1 MSEFEELIS
10 KLLEKVP
17 ELSRSVIE
25 ERINEKKEKVGAGY
39 LTDQGAIFLV
49 AADLGV
55 SLEQT
60 QNSEVAIKDLYIG
73 AKEVTLESRVL
84 NISPTK
90 QFTKKDGS
98 SFSLRTITVYDNN
111 STASVKLW
119 DEKANLPGLEE
130 LKPGDLI
137 KIIKAYVKS
146 DLTGAPTINIGSGA
160 TIETSESE
168 SDIVSIDS
176 KISDVSEIKDE
187 QKDLI
192 VVGTL
197 GSAMSLLE
205 FTNSKGQPS
214 KALKFRLRG
223 ENKNLV
229 NVVLWG
235 KDESILPKV
244 ITQDAKVKLFGVRTK
259 TGMQGLE
266 IHGNDATIINVEGD
280 AEIQPTIVRLLAIE
294 KDQAG
299 NTTGLAIDKS
309 KKLVRIT
316 DVTNTIGS
324 FVKDDILECM
334 PSKIFGNTMQIDQ
347 DSFVRKIDDKT
358 VPTIAEIRTKITKV
372 SEGNDYSVE
381 AIVLKAPERK
391 DIQTKNGD
399 NIQLSEMFVEDDSGQ
414 VWIKGWRQQADLM
427 DSFTLGDIITILG
440 VNARPGLEGKLDL
453 VLTPYSK
460 IIKKKL
466 IFPKSSCQEY
476 RFFLR

>member
-1 MSEFEELIS
+1 LSEFEELLS
-10 KLLEKVP
+10 KLVERVP

-25 ERINEKKEKVGAGY
+25 ERINEKKEKIGAGY

-55 SLEQT
+55 TLEQS
-60 QNSEVAIKDLYIG
+60 QNPEVAIKDLYIG
-73 AKEVTLESRVL
+73 AKEVTLKSRVL

-119 DEKANLPGLEE
+119 DEKANLPGIEE

-160 TIETSESE
+160 SIETSQSE
-168 SDIVSIDS
+168 SDIISIDS
-176 KISDVSEIKDE
+176 KINDVSEVKED
-187 QKDLI
+187 QRDLI
-192 VVGTL
+192 ISGTL
-197 GSAMSLLE
+197 GSTMSLLE

-223 ENKNLV
+223 KNKILI

-266 IHGNDATIINVEGD
+266 IHGNDATIIEVEGD
-280 AEIQPTIVRLLAIE
+280 AEIQPVIVRLLAIE
-294 KDQAG
+294 KDQSG

-309 KKLVRIT
+309 KRLVRIT
-316 DVTNTIGS
+316 DVANTIDS

-347 DSFVRKIDDKT
+347 DSFVRKIDDGT
-358 VPTIAEIRTKITKV
+358 VPTVAEIRTKITEV

-391 DIQTKNGD
+391 DIQTKKGD

-427 DSFTLGDIITILG
+427 DNFTLGDIITILG

-460 IIKKKL
+460 IIKKN
-466 IFPKSSCQEY
+466 
-476 RFFLR
+476 

>member
-1 MSEFEELIS
+1 LSEFEELIS

-25 ERINEKKEKVGAGY
+25 ERISEKKEKVGAGY

-55 SLEQT
+55 TLEQS
-60 QNSEVAIKDLYIG
+60 QKSEVSIKDLYIG
-73 AKEVTLESRVL
+73 AKEVSLESRVL

-119 DEKANLPGLEE
+119 DEKANLPGLDE

-160 TIETSESE
+160 TIETSHSE

-176 KISDVSEIKDE
+176 KITDVSEVKED
-187 QKDLI
+187 QRDLI
-192 VVGTL
+192 VTGTL

-223 ENKNLV
+223 QNKNLV

-235 KDESILPKV
+235 KDESILPK
-244 ITQDAKVKLFGVRTK
+244 IISQDAKVKLFGVRTK

-266 IHGNDATIINVEGD
+266 IHGNDATLVDVEGD
-280 AEIQPTIVRLLAIE
+280 TEIQPVILRLLAVE
-294 KDQAG
+294 KDQSG
-299 NTTGLAIDKS
+299 SITGLAIDKS
-309 KKLVRIT
+309 KKIVRIT
-316 DVTNTIGS
+316 DVTDTIGS
-324 FVKDDILECM
+324 FTKDDILECM
-334 PSKIFGNTMQIDQ
+334 PSKIFGNTIQIDQ
-347 DSFVRKIDDKT
+347 DSFVRKIEDDSI
-358 VPTIAEIRTKITKV
+358 PTISEIRTKITDV
-372 SEGNDYSVE
+372 TEGNDYSVE

-391 DIQTKNGD
+391 EIQTKNGD
-399 NIQLSEMFVEDDSGQ
+399 NVQLSEMFVEDDSGQ

-427 DSFTLGDIITILG
+427 DNFTLGDIITIIG

-460 IIKKKL
+460 IIKKN
-466 IFPKSSCQEY
+466 
-476 RFFLR
+476 

>member
-55 SLEQT
+55 SLEQA
-60 QNSEVAIKDLYIG
+60 QKSEVAIKDLYIG

-119 DEKANLPGLEE
+119 DEKANLPGLED

-160 TIETSESE
+160 SIETSQSE

-176 KISDVSEIKDE
+176 KITDVSEISDE
-187 QKDLI
+187 QRDLI
-192 VVGTL
+192 VSGTL

-244 ITQDAKVKLFGVRTK
+244 IGQDAKVKLFGVRTK

-266 IHGNDATIINVEGD
+266 IHGNDATLIDVEGD
-280 AEIQPTIVRLLAIE
+280 TEIQPTIVRLLAIE
-294 KDQAG
+294 KDQTG
-299 NTTGLAIDKS
+299 NITGLAIDKL

-316 DVTNTIGS
+316 DAANTIGS
-324 FVKDDILECM
+324 FAKDDILECM
-334 PSKIFGNTMQIDQ
+334 PSKIFGNTIQIDQ
-347 DSFVRKIDDKT
+347 DSFVRKIDDET
-358 VPTIAEIRTKITKV
+358 VPTIAEIRTKITEV
-372 SEGNDYSVE
+372 SEGNDYSIE

-391 DIQTKNGD
+391 DIQTKSGE

-427 DSFTLGDIITILG
+427 DSYTLGDIITILG

-460 IIKKKL
+460 IIKKN
-466 IFPKSSCQEY
+466 
-476 RFFLR
+476 

>member
-55 SLEQT
+55 TLEQS
-60 QNSEVAIKDLYIG
+60 QKSEVAIKDLYIG

-119 DEKANLPGLEE
+119 DEKANLPGLDE

-160 TIETSESE
+160 SIETSESE

-176 KISDVSEIKDE
+176 KITDVSEIKED
-187 QKDLI
+187 QRDLI
-192 VVGTL
+192 VTGTL

-223 ENKNLV
+223 QNKNLI

-235 KDESILPKV
+235 KDESILPK
-244 ITQDAKVKLFGVRTK
+244 IISQDAKVKLFGVRTK

-266 IHGNDATIINVEGD
+266 IHGNDATLVDVEGD
-280 AEIQPTIVRLLAIE
+280 TEIQPVILRLLAVE
-294 KDQAG
+294 KDQSG
-299 NTTGLAIDKS
+299 SITGLAIDKS
-309 KKLVRIT
+309 KKIVRIT
-316 DVTNTIGS
+316 DVADTIGS
-324 FVKDDILECM
+324 FTKDDILECM
-334 PSKIFGNTMQIDQ
+334 PSKIFGNTIQIDQ
-347 DSFVRKIDDKT
+347 DSFVRKIEDDSI
-358 VPTIAEIRTKITKV
+358 PTISEIRTKITDV
-372 SEGNDYSVE
+372 TEGNDYSVE

-391 DIQTKNGD
+391 EIQTKNGD
-399 NIQLSEMFVEDDSGQ
+399 NVQLSEMFVEDDSGQ

-427 DSFTLGDIITILG
+427 DNFTLGDIITIIG

-460 IIKKKL
+460 IIKKN
-466 IFPKSSCQEY
+466 
-476 RFFLR
+476 

>member
-60 QNSEVAIKDLYIG
+60 QNTEVAIKDLYIG

-160 TIETSESE
+160 SIETSQSE

-176 KISDVSEIKDE
+176 KITDVSEIKDD
-187 QKDLI
+187 QRDLI
-192 VVGTL
+192 VSGTL

-214 KALKFRLRG
+214 KALKFRLKG

-244 ITQDAKVKLFGVRTK
+244 IGQDAKVKLFGVRTK

-280 AEIQPTIVRLLAIE
+280 TEIQPTIVRLLAIE

-316 DVTNTIGS
+316 DVANTIGT
-324 FVKDDILECM
+324 FAKDDILECM
-334 PSKIFGNTMQIDQ
+334 PSKIFGNTIQIDQ
-347 DSFVRKIDDKT
+347 DSFVRKIDDET
-358 VPTIAEIRTKITKV
+358 VPTVAEIRTKITEV

-391 DIQTKNGD
+391 DIQTKSGE

-427 DSFTLGDIITILG
+427 DSYTLGDIITILG

-460 IIKKKL
+460 IIKKN
-466 IFPKSSCQEY
+466 
-476 RFFLR
+476 

>member
-1 MSEFEELIS
+1 LSEFEELIS
-10 KLLEKVP
+10 KLLERVP

-55 SLEQT
+55 TLEQS
-60 QNSEVAIKDLYIG
+60 QNPEVAIRDLYIG
-73 AKEVTLESRVL
+73 AKEVTLKSRVL

-119 DEKANLPGLEE
+119 DEKANLPGIEE

-160 TIETSESE
+160 SIETSQSE
-168 SDIVSIDS
+168 SDIVLIDS
-176 KISDVSEIKDE
+176 KITDVSEIKDD

-192 VVGTL
+192 ISGTL

-205 FTNSKGQPS
+205 FTNSKGKPS

-266 IHGNDATIINVEGD
+266 IHGNDATIIEVEGD
-280 AEIQPTIVRLLAIE
+280 TEIQPVILRLLAIE
-294 KDQAG
+294 KDQSG
-299 NTTGLAIDKS
+299 NTIGLAIDKS

-316 DVTNTIGS
+316 DAANTIGS

-347 DSFVRKIDDKT
+347 DSFVRKIDDQN
-358 VPTIAEIRTKITKV
+358 VPTVAEIRTKIIEV

-391 DIQTKNGD
+391 DIQTKKGD

-427 DSFTLGDIITILG
+427 DNFTLGDIITILG

-453 VLTPYSK
+453 VLTSYSK
-460 IIKKKL
+460 IIKKN
-466 IFPKSSCQEY
+466 
-476 RFFLR
+476 

>member
-160 TIETSESE
+160 SIETSQSV

-176 KISDVSEIKDE
+176 KISDVSEVRED
-187 QKDLI
+187 QRDLI
-192 VVGTL
+192 ISGTL

-214 KALKFRLRG
+214 KALKFRIRG
-223 ENKNLV
+223 KNKNLI

-244 ITQDAKVKLFGVRTK
+244 ITQDAKIKLFGVRTK

-266 IHGNDATIINVEGD
+266 IHGNDATLIDVEGD
-280 AEIQPTIVRLLAIE
+280 TEIQPVIVRLLAIE
-294 KDQAG
+294 KDQSG

-316 DVTNTIGS
+316 DVANTIDN
-324 FVKDDILECM
+324 FVKDDVLECM
-334 PSKIFGNTMQIDQ
+334 PSKIFGNIMQIDQ
-347 DSFVRKIDDKT
+347 DSFVRKIEDEN
-358 VPTIAEIRTKITKV
+358 VPTVAEIRTKIV
-372 SEGNDYSVE
+372 EISEGNDYSVE

-391 DIQTKNGD
+391 DIQTKKGD

-453 VLTPYSK
+453 VLTSYSK
-460 IIKKKL
+460 IIKKN
-466 IFPKSSCQEY
+466 
-476 RFFLR
+476 

>member
-55 SLEQT
+55 SLEQA
-60 QNSEVAIKDLYIG
+60 QKSEVAIKDLYIG

-119 DEKANLPGLEE
+119 DEKANLPGLEN

-160 TIETSESE
+160 SIETSQSE

-176 KISDVSEIKDE
+176 KITDVSEISDE
-187 QKDLI
+187 QRDLI
-192 VVGTL
+192 VSGTL

-244 ITQDAKVKLFGVRTK
+244 IGQDAKVKLFGVRTK

-266 IHGNDATIINVEGD
+266 IHGNDATLIDVEGD
-280 AEIQPTIVRLLAIE
+280 TEIQPTIVRLLAIE
-294 KDQAG
+294 KDQTG
-299 NTTGLAIDKS
+299 NITGLAIDKS

-316 DVTNTIGS
+316 DAANTIDS
-324 FVKDDILECM
+324 FAKDDILECM
-334 PSKIFGNTMQIDQ
+334 PSKIFGNTIQIDQ
-347 DSFVRKIDDKT
+347 DSFVRKIDDET
-358 VPTIAEIRTKITKV
+358 VPTIAEIRTKITEV
-372 SEGNDYSVE
+372 SEGNDYSIE

-391 DIQTKNGD
+391 DIQTKSGE

-427 DSFTLGDIITILG
+427 DSYTLGDIITILG

-460 IIKKKL
+460 IIKKN
-466 IFPKSSCQEY
+466 
-476 RFFLR
+476 

>member
-55 SLEQT
+55 TLEQS
-60 QNSEVAIKDLYIG
+60 QKSEVAIKDLYIG

-119 DEKANLPGLEE
+119 DEKANLPGLDE

-160 TIETSESE
+160 SIETSESE

-176 KISDVSEIKDE
+176 KITDVSEIKED
-187 QKDLI
+187 QRDLI
-192 VVGTL
+192 VTGTL

-223 ENKNLV
+223 QNKNLV

-235 KDESILPKV
+235 KDESILPK
-244 ITQDAKVKLFGVRTK
+244 IISQDAKVKLFGVRTK

-266 IHGNDATIINVEGD
+266 IHGNDATLVDVEGD
-280 AEIQPTIVRLLAIE
+280 TEIQPVILRLLAVE
-294 KDQAG
+294 KDQSG
-299 NTTGLAIDKS
+299 SVTGLAIDKS
-309 KKLVRIT
+309 KKIVRIT
-316 DVTNTIGS
+316 DVTDTIGS
-324 FVKDDILECM
+324 FTKDDILECM
-334 PSKIFGNTMQIDQ
+334 PSKIFGNTIQIDQ
-347 DSFVRKIDDKT
+347 DSFVRKIEDDSI
-358 VPTIAEIRTKITKV
+358 PTISEIRTKITDV
-372 SEGNDYSVE
+372 TEGNDYSVE

-391 DIQTKNGD
+391 EIQTKNGD
-399 NIQLSEMFVEDDSGQ
+399 NVQLSEMFVEDDSGQ

-427 DSFTLGDIITILG
+427 DNFTLGDIITIIG

-460 IIKKKL
+460 IIKKN
-466 IFPKSSCQEY
+466 
-476 RFFLR
+476 

>member
-160 TIETSESE
+160 SIETSKSE

-176 KISDVSEIKDE
+176 KISDVSEIKDD
-187 QKDLI
+187 QRDLI
-192 VVGTL
+192 VAGTL

-223 ENKNLV
+223 
-229 NVVLWG
+229 
-235 KDESILPKV
+235 
-244 ITQDAKVKLFGVRTK
+244 
-259 TGMQGLE
+259 
-266 IHGNDATIINVEGD
+266 
-280 AEIQPTIVRLLAIE
+280 
-294 KDQAG
+294 
-299 NTTGLAIDKS
+299 
-309 KKLVRIT
+309 
-316 DVTNTIGS
+316 
-324 FVKDDILECM
+324 
-334 PSKIFGNTMQIDQ
+334 
-347 DSFVRKIDDKT
+347 
-358 VPTIAEIRTKITKV
+358 
-372 SEGNDYSVE
+372 
-381 AIVLKAPERK
+381 
-391 DIQTKNGD
+391 
-399 NIQLSEMFVEDDSGQ
+399 
-414 VWIKGWRQQADLM
+414 
-427 DSFTLGDIITILG
+427 
-440 VNARPGLEGKLDL
+440 
-453 VLTPYSK
+453 
-460 IIKKKL
+460 
-466 IFPKSSCQEY
+466 
-476 RFFLR
+476 

>member
-1 MSEFEELIS
+1 LSEFEELIS

-146 DLTGAPTINIGSGA
+146 DLTGAPTINIGSGS

-176 KISDVSEIKDE
+176 KISDVSEIKDD
-187 QKDLI
+187 QRDLI
-192 VVGTL
+192 IAGTL

-205 FTNSKGQPS
+205 FTNSKGKPS

-223 ENKNLV
+223 ANKNLV

-244 ITQDAKVKLFGVRTK
+244 INQDAKVKLFGVRTK

-266 IHGNDATIINVEGD
+266 IHGNDATIIDVEGN

-294 KDQAG
+294 KDQSG
-299 NTTGLAIDKS
+299 NTIGLAIDKS

-316 DVTNTIGS
+316 DVANTIGS

-358 VPTIAEIRTKITKV
+358 VPTIAEIRTKITEVK
-372 SEGNDYSVE
+372 EGNDYSVE

-460 IIKKKL
+460 IIKKN
-466 IFPKSSCQEY
+466 
-476 RFFLR
+476 

>member
-60 QNSEVAIKDLYIG
+60 QNAEVAIKDLYIG

-160 TIETSESE
+160 SIETSQSE

-176 KISDVSEIKDE
+176 KITDVSEIKDD
-187 QKDLI
+187 QRDLI
-192 VVGTL
+192 VSGTL

-214 KALKFRLRG
+214 KALKFRLKG

-244 ITQDAKVKLFGVRTK
+244 IGQDAKVKLFGVRTK

-280 AEIQPTIVRLLAIE
+280 TEIQPTIVRLLAIE

-299 NTTGLAIDKS
+299 NTTSLALDKS
-309 KKLVRIT
+309 RKLVRIT
-316 DVTNTIGS
+316 DAANTIGS
-324 FVKDDILECM
+324 FAKDDILECM
-334 PSKIFGNTMQIDQ
+334 PSKIFGNTIQIDQ
-347 DSFVRKIDDKT
+347 DSFVRKIDDET
-358 VPTIAEIRTKITKV
+358 VPTVAEIRTKITEV

-391 DIQTKNGD
+391 DIQTKSGE

-427 DSFTLGDIITILG
+427 DSYTLGDIITILG

-460 IIKKKL
+460 IIKKN
-466 IFPKSSCQEY
+466 
-476 RFFLR
+476 

>member
-55 SLEQT
+55 TLEQS
-60 QNSEVAIKDLYIG
+60 QKSEVAIKDLYIG

-119 DEKANLPGLEE
+119 DEKANLPGLDE

-160 TIETSESE
+160 SIETSESE

-176 KISDVSEIKDE
+176 KITDVSEVKED
-187 QKDLI
+187 QRDLI
-192 VVGTL
+192 VTGTL

-223 ENKNLV
+223 QNKNLI

-235 KDESILPKV
+235 KDESILPK
-244 ITQDAKVKLFGVRTK
+244 IISQDAKVKLFGVRTK

-266 IHGNDATIINVEGD
+266 IHGNDATLVDVEGD
-280 AEIQPTIVRLLAIE
+280 TEIQPVILRLLAVE
-294 KDQAG
+294 KDQSG
-299 NTTGLAIDKS
+299 SITGLAIDKS
-309 KKLVRIT
+309 KKIVRIT
-316 DVTNTIGS
+316 DVADTIGS
-324 FVKDDILECM
+324 FTKDDILECM
-334 PSKIFGNTMQIDQ
+334 PSKIFGNTIQIDQ
-347 DSFVRKIDDKT
+347 DSFVRKIEDDSI
-358 VPTIAEIRTKITKV
+358 PTILEIRTKITDV
-372 SEGNDYSVE
+372 IEGNDYSVE

-391 DIQTKNGD
+391 EIQTKNGD
-399 NIQLSEMFVEDDSGQ
+399 NVQLSEMFVEDDSGQ

-427 DSFTLGDIITILG
+427 DNFTLGDIITIIG

-460 IIKKKL
+460 IIKKN
-466 IFPKSSCQEY
+466 
-476 RFFLR
+476 

>member
-60 QNSEVAIKDLYIG
+60 QNSEVTIKDLYIG

-119 DEKANLPGLEE
+119 DEIANLPGLEE

-176 KISDVSEIKDE
+176 KISDVSEIKDD
-187 QKDLI
+187 QRDLI
-192 VVGTL
+192 VAGTL

-266 IHGNDATIINVEGD
+266 IHGNDATIIDVEGD

-316 DVTNTIGS
+316 DVANTIGS

-347 DSFVRKIDDKT
+347 DSFVRKIDDNT
-358 VPTIAEIRTKITKV
+358 VPTVAEIRTKITEV
-372 SEGNDYSVE
+372 SEGNDFSVE

-460 IIKKKL
+460 IIKKN
-466 IFPKSSCQEY
+466 
-476 RFFLR
+476 

>member
-60 QNSEVAIKDLYIG
+60 QNAEVAIKDLYIG

-160 TIETSESE
+160 SIETSQSE

-176 KISDVSEIKDE
+176 KITDVSEIKDD
-187 QKDLI
+187 QRDLI
-192 VVGTL
+192 VSGTL

-214 KALKFRLRG
+214 KALKFRLKG
-223 ENKNLV
+223 ENKNLI

-244 ITQDAKVKLFGVRTK
+244 IGQDAKVKLFGVRTK

-280 AEIQPTIVRLLAIE
+280 TEIQPTIVRLLAIE

-316 DVTNTIGS
+316 DVANTIGS
-324 FVKDDILECM
+324 FAKDDILECM
-334 PSKIFGNTMQIDQ
+334 PSKIFGNTIQIDQ
-347 DSFVRKIDDKT
+347 DSFVRKIDDET
-358 VPTIAEIRTKITKV
+358 VPTVAEIRTKITEV

-391 DIQTKNGD
+391 DIQTKSGE

-427 DSFTLGDIITILG
+427 DSYTLGDIITILG

-460 IIKKKL
+460 IIKKN
-466 IFPKSSCQEY
+466 
-476 RFFLR
+476 

>member
-1 MSEFEELIS
+1 MSEFEELLS

-25 ERINEKKEKVGAGY
+25 ERINEKKEKIGAGY

-55 SLEQT
+55 TLEQT
-60 QNSEVAIKDLYIG
+60 QNPEVAIKDLYIG

-119 DEKANLPGLEE
+119 DEKANLPGIEE

-160 TIETSESE
+160 SIETSQSE
-168 SDIVSIDS
+168 SDIISIDS
-176 KISDVSEIKDE
+176 KISDVSEVKED
-187 QKDLI
+187 QRDLI
-192 VVGTL
+192 ISGTL
-197 GSAMSLLE
+197 GSTMSLLE

-223 ENKNLV
+223 KNKILI

-266 IHGNDATIINVEGD
+266 IHGNDATIIEVEGD
-280 AEIQPTIVRLLAIE
+280 AEIQPVIVRLLAIE
-294 KDQAG
+294 KDQSG

-309 KKLVRIT
+309 KRLVRIT
-316 DVTNTIGS
+316 DVANTIDS

-347 DSFVRKIDDKT
+347 DSFVRKIDD
-358 VPTIAEIRTKITKV
+358 
-372 SEGNDYSVE
+372 
-381 AIVLKAPERK
+381 
-391 DIQTKNGD
+391 GD
-399 NIQLSEMFVEDDSGQ
+399 RSNCS
-414 VWIKGWRQQADLM
+414 R
-427 DSFTLGDIITILG
+427 
-440 VNARPGLEGKLDL
+440 N
-453 VLTPYSK
+453 
-460 IIKKKL
+460 
-466 IFPKSSCQEY
+466 
-476 RFFLR
+476 

>member
-60 QNSEVAIKDLYIG
+60 QNAEVAIKDLYIG

-160 TIETSESE
+160 SIETSQSE

-176 KISDVSEIKDE
+176 KITDVSEIKDD
-187 QKDLI
+187 QRDLI
-192 VVGTL
+192 VSGTL

-214 KALKFRLRG
+214 KALKFRLKG

-244 ITQDAKVKLFGVRTK
+244 IGQDAKVKLFGVRTK

-280 AEIQPTIVRLLAIE
+280 TEIQPTIVRLLAIE

-309 KKLVRIT
+309 RKLIRIT
-316 DVTNTIGS
+316 DVANTIGS
-324 FVKDDILECM
+324 FAKDDILECM
-334 PSKIFGNTMQIDQ
+334 PSKIFGNTIQIDQ
-347 DSFVRKIDDKT
+347 DSFVRKIDDET
-358 VPTIAEIRTKITKV
+358 VPTVAEIRTKITEV

-391 DIQTKNGD
+391 DIQTKSGE

-427 DSFTLGDIITILG
+427 DSYTLGDIITILG

-460 IIKKKL
+460 IIKKN
-466 IFPKSSCQEY
+466 
-476 RFFLR
+476 

>member
-1 MSEFEELIS
+1 LSEFEELIS
-10 KLLEKVP
+10 KLLERVP

-25 ERINEKKEKVGAGY
+25 DRINEKKEKVGAGY

-55 SLEQT
+55 TLEQS
-60 QNSEVAIKDLYIG
+60 QNPEIAIKDLYIG
-73 AKEVTLESRVL
+73 AKEVSLESRVL

-119 DEKANLPGLEE
+119 DEKANLPGLDE

-160 TIETSESE
+160 SIETSESE

-176 KISDVSEIKDE
+176 KITDVSEVKED
-187 QKDLI
+187 QRDLI
-192 VVGTL
+192 VAGTL
-197 GSAMSLLE
+197 GSVMSLLE

-223 ENKNLV
+223 ENKNLI

-244 ITQDAKVKLFGVRTK
+244 ISQDAKIRLFGVRTK
-259 TGMQGLE
+259 NGMQGLE
-266 IHGNDATIINVEGD
+266 IHGNDATLVDVEGD
-280 AEIQPTIVRLLAIE
+280 TEIQPVIVRLLAVE
-294 KDQAG
+294 KEQSG
-299 NTTGLAIDKS
+299 KTTGLAIDKS
-309 KKLVRIT
+309 KKIVRIT
-316 DVTNTIGS
+316 DVGNTIGD
-324 FVKDDILECM
+324 FTKDDILECM

-347 DSFVRKIDDKT
+347 DSFVRKIEDDSI
-358 VPTIAEIRTKITKV
+358 PTISEIRTKITDV
-372 SEGNDYSVE
+372 TEGNDYSVE

-391 DIQTKNGD
+391 EIQTKNGD
-399 NIQLSEMFVEDDSGQ
+399 NVQLSEMFVEDDSGQ

-453 VLTPYSK
+453 VLTSYSK
-460 IIKKKL
+460 IIKKN
-466 IFPKSSCQEY
+466 
-476 RFFLR
+476 

>member
-55 SLEQT
+55 TLEQS
-60 QNSEVAIKDLYIG
+60 QNPEVAIKDLYIG
-73 AKEVTLESRVL
+73 AKEVTLKSRVL

-119 DEKANLPGLEE
+119 DEKANLPGIEE

-137 KIIKAYVKS
+137 RIIKAYVKS

-160 TIETSESE
+160 SIETSQSE
-168 SDIVSIDS
+168 SDIVLIDS
-176 KISDVSEIKDE
+176 KITDVSEIKDD

-192 VVGTL
+192 ISGTL

-223 ENKNLV
+223 QNKNLI

-235 KDESILPKV
+235 KDESVLPKV
-244 ITQDAKVKLFGVRTK
+244 ITQNAKVKLFGVRTK

-266 IHGNDATIINVEGD
+266 IHGNDATIIDVEGN
-280 AEIQPTIVRLLAIE
+280 AEIQPVIVRLLAIE
-294 KDQAG
+294 KDQSG

-309 KKLVRIT
+309 KNLVRIT
-316 DVTNTIGS
+316 DVANTIGS

-347 DSFVRKIDDKT
+347 DSFVRKIDDKH
-358 VPTIAEIRTKITKV
+358 VPTVAEIRTKIIEV

-391 DIQTKNGD
+391 DIQTKKGD

-427 DSFTLGDIITILG
+427 DNFTLGDIITILG

-460 IIKKKL
+460 IIKKN
-466 IFPKSSCQEY
+466 
-476 RFFLR
+476 

>member
-55 SLEQT
+55 TLEQS
-60 QNSEVAIKDLYIG
+60 QNPEVAIKDLYIG

-160 TIETSESE
+160 SIETSQSE

-176 KISDVSEIKDE
+176 KITDVSKINDE
-187 QKDLI
+187 QRDLI
-192 VVGTL
+192 VSGTL
-197 GSAMSLLE
+197 GSTMSLLE

-244 ITQDAKVKLFGVRTK
+244 ITQDAKIKLFGVRTK

-280 AEIQPTIVRLLAIE
+280 AEIQPTVVRLLAIE
-294 KDQAG
+294 KDQSG
-299 NTTGLAIDKS
+299 KTTGLAIDKS

-316 DVTNTIGS
+316 DVADTISS
-324 FVKDDILECM
+324 FTKDDILECM

-347 DSFVRKIDDKT
+347 DSFVRKIDDET
-358 VPTIAEIRTKITKV
+358 VPTVAEIRTKITQV
-372 SEGNDYSVE
+372 AEGNDYSVE

-391 DIQTKNGD
+391 EIQTKKGD

-460 IIKKKL
+460 IIKKN
-466 IFPKSSCQEY
+466 
-476 RFFLR
+476 

>member
-60 QNSEVAIKDLYIG
+60 QNAEVAIKDLYIG

-160 TIETSESE
+160 SIETSQSE

-176 KISDVSEIKDE
+176 KITDVSEIKDD
-187 QKDLI
+187 QRDLI
-192 VVGTL
+192 VSGTL

-214 KALKFRLRG
+214 KALKFRLKG

-244 ITQDAKVKLFGVRTK
+244 IGQDAKVKLFGVRTK

-280 AEIQPTIVRLLAIE
+280 TEIQPTIVRLLAIE

-309 KKLVRIT
+309 RKLVRIT
-316 DVTNTIGS
+316 DVANTIGS
-324 FVKDDILECM
+324 FAKDDILECM
-334 PSKIFGNTMQIDQ
+334 PSKIFGNTIQIDQ
-347 DSFVRKIDDKT
+347 DSFVRKIDDET
-358 VPTIAEIRTKITKV
+358 VPTVAEIRTKITEV

-391 DIQTKNGD
+391 DIQTKSGE

-427 DSFTLGDIITILG
+427 DSYTLGDIITILG

-460 IIKKKL
+460 IIKNFCHSKL
-466 IFPKSSCQEY
+466 EVILGSQ
-476 RFFLR
+476 

>member
-1 MSEFEELIS
+1 
-10 KLLEKVP
+10 
-17 ELSRSVIE
+17 
-25 ERINEKKEKVGAGY
+25 
-39 LTDQGAIFLV
+39 LV

-55 SLEQT
+55 TLEQS
-60 QNSEVAIKDLYIG
+60 QKSEVAIKDLYIG

-119 DEKANLPGLEE
+119 DEKANLPGLDE

-160 TIETSESE
+160 SIETSESE

-176 KISDVSEIKDE
+176 KITDVSEIKED
-187 QKDLI
+187 QRDLI
-192 VVGTL
+192 VTGTL

-223 ENKNLV
+223 QNKNLV

-235 KDESILPKV
+235 KDESILPK
-244 ITQDAKVKLFGVRTK
+244 IISQDAKVKLFGVRTK

-266 IHGNDATIINVEGD
+266 IHGNDATLVDVEGD
-280 AEIQPTIVRLLAIE
+280 TEIQPVILRLLAVE
-294 KDQAG
+294 KDQSG
-299 NTTGLAIDKS
+299 SITGLAIDKS
-309 KKLVRIT
+309 KKIVRIT
-316 DVTNTIGS
+316 DVTDTIGS
-324 FVKDDILECM
+324 FTKDDILECM
-334 PSKIFGNTMQIDQ
+334 PSKIFGNTIQIDQ
-347 DSFVRKIDDKT
+347 DSFVRKIEDDSI
-358 VPTIAEIRTKITKV
+358 PTISEIRTKITDV
-372 SEGNDYSVE
+372 TEGNDYSVE

-391 DIQTKNGD
+391 EIQTKNGD
-399 NIQLSEMFVEDDSGQ
+399 NVQLSEMFVEDDSGQ

-427 DSFTLGDIITILG
+427 DNFTLGDIITIIG

-460 IIKKKL
+460 IIKKN
-466 IFPKSSCQEY
+466 
-476 RFFLR
+476 

>member
-160 TIETSESE
+160 TIETSKSE

-176 KISDVSEIKDE
+176 KISDVSEIKDD

-192 VVGTL
+192 VAGTL

-266 IHGNDATIINVEGD
+266 IHGNDATIIDVEGD

-316 DVTNTIGS
+316 DVANTIGS

-347 DSFVRKIDDKT
+347 DSFVRKIDDNT
-358 VPTIAEIRTKITKV
+358 VPTVAEIRTKITEV

-440 VNARPGLEGKLDL
+440 VNAKPGLEGKLDL

-460 IIKKKL
+460 IIKKN
-466 IFPKSSCQEY
+466 
-476 RFFLR
+476 

>member
-55 SLEQT
+55 TLEQS
-60 QNSEVAIKDLYIG
+60 QKSEVAIKDLYIG

-119 DEKANLPGLEE
+119 DEKANLPGLDE

-160 TIETSESE
+160 SIETSESE
-168 SDIVSIDS
+168 SDIVSIES
-176 KISDVSEIKDE
+176 KITDVSEIKED
-187 QKDLI
+187 QRDLI
-192 VVGTL
+192 ITGTL

-223 ENKNLV
+223 QNKNLV

-235 KDESILPKV
+235 KDESILPK
-244 ITQDAKVKLFGVRTK
+244 IISQDAKVKLFGVRTK

-266 IHGNDATIINVEGD
+266 IHGNDATLVDVEGGT
-280 AEIQPTIVRLLAIE
+280 EIQPVILRLLAVE
-294 KDQAG
+294 KDQSG
-299 NTTGLAIDKS
+299 SITGLAIDKS
-309 KKLVRIT
+309 KKIVRIT
-316 DVTNTIGS
+316 DVADTIGS
-324 FVKDDILECM
+324 FAKDDILECM
-334 PSKIFGNTMQIDQ
+334 PSKIFGNTIQIDQ
-347 DSFVRKIDDKT
+347 DSFVRKIEDDS
-358 VPTIAEIRTKITKV
+358 VPTISEIRTKITDV
-372 SEGNDYSVE
+372 AEGNDYSVE

-391 DIQTKNGD
+391 EIQTKNGD
-399 NIQLSEMFVEDDSGQ
+399 NVQLSEMFVEDDSGQ

-427 DSFTLGDIITILG
+427 DNFTLGDIITIIG

-460 IIKKKL
+460 IIKKN
-466 IFPKSSCQEY
+466 
-476 RFFLR
+476 

>member
-55 SLEQT
+55 TLEQS
-60 QNSEVAIKDLYIG
+60 QKAEVGIKDLYIG

-119 DEKANLPGLEE
+119 DEKANLPGIEE

-160 TIETSESE
+160 SIETSQSE
-168 SDIVSIDS
+168 SDIASIDS
-176 KISDVSEIKDE
+176 KIIDIGDTKEDQRDIIVS
-187 QKDLI
+187 
-192 VVGTL
+192 GTL

-205 FTNSKGQPS
+205 FTNSRGQPS
-214 KALKFRLRG
+214 KALKFRLKG
-223 ENKNLV
+223 KNKNLI

-266 IHGNDATIINVEGD
+266 IHGNDATIIDVEGD
-280 AEIQPTIVRLLAIE
+280 TEIQPVIVRLLAIE
-294 KDQAG
+294 KDQSG

-316 DVTNTIGS
+316 DVANTIGS

-347 DSFVRKIDDKT
+347 NSFVRKIDDKH
-358 VPTIAEIRTKITKV
+358 VPTVAEIRTKIIEV

-391 DIQTKNGD
+391 DIQTKKGD

-427 DSFTLGDIITILG
+427 DNFTLGDIITILG

-460 IIKKKL
+460 IIKKN
-466 IFPKSSCQEY
+466 
-476 RFFLR
+476 

>member
-60 QNSEVAIKDLYIG
+60 QNAEVAIKDLYIG

-160 TIETSESE
+160 SIETSQSE

-176 KISDVSEIKDE
+176 KITDVSEIKDD
-187 QKDLI
+187 QRDLI
-192 VVGTL
+192 VSGTL

-205 FTNSKGQPS
+205 LS
-214 KALKFRLRG
+214 L
-223 ENKNLV
+223 
-229 NVVLWG
+229 
-235 KDESILPKV
+235 
-244 ITQDAKVKLFGVRTK
+244 
-259 TGMQGLE
+259 
-266 IHGNDATIINVEGD
+266 IHI
-280 AEIQPTIVRLLAIE
+280 
-294 KDQAG
+294 
-299 NTTGLAIDKS
+299 
-309 KKLVRIT
+309 
-316 DVTNTIGS
+316 
-324 FVKDDILECM
+324 
-334 PSKIFGNTMQIDQ
+334 
-347 DSFVRKIDDKT
+347 
-358 VPTIAEIRTKITKV
+358 
-372 SEGNDYSVE
+372 
-381 AIVLKAPERK
+381 
-391 DIQTKNGD
+391 
-399 NIQLSEMFVEDDSGQ
+399 
-414 VWIKGWRQQADLM
+414 
-427 DSFTLGDIITILG
+427 
-440 VNARPGLEGKLDL
+440 
-453 VLTPYSK
+453 
-460 IIKKKL
+460 
-466 IFPKSSCQEY
+466 
-476 RFFLR
+476 